1 MQSLGP
7 VVDREEQA
15 DVGVKNVIGVPSE
28 RREIQPCEHRTLNHC
43 ACRIDMHSKRARKA
57 LEAEQRLYALAAWK
71 EAPFFVER
79 ERAALAPADVVTLS
93 PPRLTSIRGL
103 QRGGAVF

>member
-1 MQSLGP
+1 
-7 VVDREEQA
+7 
-15 DVGVKNVIGVPSE
+15 VGVKNVIGVPSE

-79 ERAALAPADVVTLS
+79 ERAALALADVVTLS
-93 PPRLTSIRGL
+93 PPRLTFDPRFTER
-103 QRGGAVF
+103 QRGILTRRSWRS